1 MLVWITT
8 LTKEMTKQKYYTHL
22 KEFAQAEA
30 ILCNMDY
37 ERVILGDRPDI
48 IIETKDGKKIGLEM
62 TECHASTI
70 LSNGEVSRER
80 AESRAN
86 KICKL
91 YKDRLEQQGVKNTI
105 IYLSFTPELYEILSK
120 LKFDKQ
126 VYQEVLDAIEVHREE
141 QFAESQGNEVYSQWL
156 REHYRNH
163 NHYKYVNNVS
173 VYEIDNLLEVHQQKS
188 VISKTVESE
197 CIDHCIGIKEKK
209 LNGYKILNPEIEE
222 YWLGIYFPLSS
233 ERYFEHLEGY
243 KCRDT
248 EYSRVYLLEH
258 NQKMQ
263 VK

>member
-1 MLVWITT
+1 
-8 LTKEMTKQKYYTHL
+8 MTKQKYYTHL

-156 REHYRNH
+156 REHYRTH
-163 NHYKYVNNVS
+163 NHYKYVNGVN
-173 VYEIDNLLEVHQQKS
+173 VYEVDNNLEVHQDIS
-188 VISKTVESE
+188 VISKTVENE
-197 CIDHCIGIKEKK
+197 CIDHCIEVKEKK
-209 LNGYKILNPEIEE
+209 LNSYQILNPDIDE
-222 YWLGIYFPLSS
+222 YWLGIYFPRSS
-233 ERYFEHLEGY
+233 ERYFDHLEGY
-243 KCRDT
+243 KCGET
-248 EYSRVYLLEH
+248 KYSRVYLLEH
-258 NQKMQ
+258 IRKMQ

>member
-1 MLVWITT
+1 MA
-8 LTKEMTKQKYYTHL
+8 KQKYYTHL

-48 IIETKDGKKIGLEM
+48 IIETKDGKTIGLEM

-70 LSNGEVSRER
+70 LSNGEVSRDR
-80 AESRAN
+80 AASRAN
-86 KICKL
+86 IICKL

-163 NHYKYVNNVS
+163 THYKYVNGVN
-173 VYEIDNLLEVHQQKS
+173 VYEVDNNLEVHQNIS
-188 VISKTVESE
+188 VISKTVENE
-197 CIDHCIGIKEKK
+197 CIDHCVEVKEKK
-209 LNGYKILNPEIEE
+209 LNSYQILNPDIDE

-233 ERYFEHLEGY
+233 ERHFDHLEGY
-243 KCRDT
+243 KCGET
-248 EYSRVYLLEH
+248 KYSRVYLLEH
-258 NQKMQ
+258 HQKMQ

>member
-1 MLVWITT
+1 MA
-8 LTKEMTKQKYYTHL
+8 EHQYYKQIRELY
-22 KEFAQAEA
+22 QAEK
-30 ILCNMDY
+30 ILCSVDY
-37 ERVILGDRPDI
+37 KRIILSDRPDI
-48 IIETKDGKKIGLEM
+48 IIEMKDGKKIGLEM

-70 LSNGEVSRER
+70 LSDGEVSRER

-91 YKDRLEQQGVKNTI
+91 YKDRLEQQGVNNTI
-105 IYLSFTPELYEILSK
+105 VYLSFTPELYEILSK

-141 QFAESQGNEVYSQWL
+141 QYAESQGNEVYSQWL

-163 NHYKYVNNVS
+163 THYKYVNGVN
-173 VYEIDNLLEVHQQKS
+173 VYEVGNEVKVYQDIS
-188 VISKTVESE
+188 VISKTVENE
-197 CIDHCIGIKEKK
+197 CIDHCIEVKEKK
-209 LNGYKILNPEIEE
+209 LNSYQILNPDIDE

-243 KCRDT
+243 KCRNT
-248 EYSRVYLLEH
+248 KYSRVYLLEH
-258 NQKMQ
+258 HQKMQ